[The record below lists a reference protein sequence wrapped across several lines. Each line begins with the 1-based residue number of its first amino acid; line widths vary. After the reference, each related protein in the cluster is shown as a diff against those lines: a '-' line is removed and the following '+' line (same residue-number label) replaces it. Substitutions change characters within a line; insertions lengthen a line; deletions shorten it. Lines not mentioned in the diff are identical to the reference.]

1 MLQNTANRLLC
12 LMFRAINVC
21 VKQRKEITMDVAFGT
36 KIRNTKT
43 GEIGLLIKTYLNEFA
58 DKNVMYA
65 VWVDV
70 NGKRKCDELDNLKP
84 LEDED

>member
-1 MLQNTANRLLC
+1 MYIRLQNKKRT
-12 LMFRAINVC
+12 
-21 VKQRKEITMDVAFGT
+21 VKMDAAFGT

-65 VWVDV
+65 IWVDV
-70 NGKRKCDELDNLKP
+70 NGKRKYEELDNLHP
-84 LEDED
+84 LEDEVVNG

>member
-1 MLQNTANRLLC
+1 M
-12 LMFRAINVC
+12 C
-21 VKQRKEITMDVAFGT
+21 VKLRKEITMDVAFGT

>member
-1 MLQNTANRLLC
+1 
-12 LMFRAINVC
+12 
-21 VKQRKEITMDVAFGT
+21 MDAAFGT

-43 GEIGLLIKTYLNEFA
+43 GEIGLLIKTYLNKFA

-70 NGKRKCDELDNLKP
+70 NGKRKYEELDNLRP
-84 LEDED
+84 LDDEDDEG